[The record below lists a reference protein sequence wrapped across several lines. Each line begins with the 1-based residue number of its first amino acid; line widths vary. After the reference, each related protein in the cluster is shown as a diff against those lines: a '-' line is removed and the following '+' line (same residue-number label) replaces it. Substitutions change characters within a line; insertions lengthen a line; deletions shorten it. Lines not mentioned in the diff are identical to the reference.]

1 MRLWFVCLLLVAL
14 NVGTW
19 GCMLNNEAS
28 VQRWQRRVDA
38 AEAVIAWN
46 EEVAYANEYAQNC
59 YEAVRMLATE
69 NGLLC
74 EREAATVKVI
84 TTYEEENL
92 KLKSSLDDAVDRLQ
106 KQEKTINDLIEENEN
121 LSWKIEVLESN
132 KKPADKIGWDVR
144 AAGAAMTALTF
155 LF

>member
-1 MRLWFVCLLLVAL
+1 MRLWFACLLLVAL
-14 NVGTW
+14 NFGTW
-19 GCMLNNEAS
+19 FCLANNEAS
-28 VQRWQRRVDA
+28 VQRWQRRVATAD
-38 AEAVIAWN
+38 AVIAWN
-46 EEVAYANEYAQNC
+46 EEIAFANEYAQNC

-74 EREAATVKVI
+74 EREAATVKTI
-84 TTYEEENL
+84 AAFEEESL

-121 LSWKIEVLESN
+121 LTWKIEVLESN
-132 KKPADKIGWDVR
+132 KKASIGLNTR
-144 AAGAAMTALTF
+144 AAGAAVTLLHF